1 MECWWGEGGERRCPD
16 LCECLGL
23 RMTFSPVVVDA
34 HLGASHP
41 AAFLGI
47 ITRGTPL
54 SIHILS
60 TAHHPSSSHTM
71 YDGPT
76 RGGQYPAPVIR
87 PNADSLQ
94 ALVEDKAISDGPP
107 LQTISTE
114 VCPL

>member
-1 MECWWGEGGERRCPD
+1 
-16 LCECLGL
+16 
-23 RMTFSPVVVDA
+23 MTFSPVVVDA